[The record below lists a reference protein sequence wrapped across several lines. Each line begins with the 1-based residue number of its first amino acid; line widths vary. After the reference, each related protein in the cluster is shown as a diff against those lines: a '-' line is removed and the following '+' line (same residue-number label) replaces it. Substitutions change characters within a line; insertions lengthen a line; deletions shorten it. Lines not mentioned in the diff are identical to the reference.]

1 MTANCTN
8 MKTKLSRV
16 FTCLIILIAIT
27 ASQISVAF
35 AAGQRFTDV
44 EPGFWAYSFIEQAAE
59 KGYVSGTSS
68 TTFTPN
74 QPVTNAEWMTMITR
88 AFYTKSVE
96 AAAQY
101 NEGGAWWRPYA
112 ETAYIKGILKG
123 TTVLGPRDSEA
134 AEWDSTITADINRYD
149 MAQVRYN
156 VMTTETT
163 KTPDAAAIAAAQQK
177 IGDWASVPANYQQ
190 AVAACYAA
198 GLLSGTDSNGTFGGT
213 SVMTR
218 AQAAVVLCRIAE

>member
-101 NEGGAWWRPYA
+101 NEGDR
-112 ETAYIKGILKG
+112 K
-123 TTVLGPRDSEA
+123 
-134 AEWDSTITADINRYD
+134 
-149 MAQVRYN
+149 
-156 VMTTETT
+156 
-163 KTPDAAAIAAAQQK
+163 
-177 IGDWASVPANYQQ
+177 SV
-190 AVAACYAA
+190 V
-198 GLLSGTDSNGTFGGT
+198 
-213 SVMTR
+213 
-218 AQAAVVLCRIAE
+218 